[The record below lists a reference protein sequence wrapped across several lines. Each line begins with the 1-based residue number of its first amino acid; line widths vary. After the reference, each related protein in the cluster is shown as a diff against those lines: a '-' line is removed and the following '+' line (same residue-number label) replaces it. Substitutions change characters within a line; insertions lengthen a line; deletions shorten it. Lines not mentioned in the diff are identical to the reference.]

1 MSEELQRVGAVAS
14 HVATRL
20 TNPFD
25 SDRAGRVTP
34 VTECTPAVAAL
45 LTPTQ
50 PQQSMEADAADMDNI
65 DSWQWDLEPAE
76 PEEAR
81 PSQSNTSTQCAADEP
96 SRAQLPTSAVATQPD
111 PVATGTVSHEKPAG
125 TSRTSCSMKQAVK
138 SELDAR
144 LSNLATEARQK
155 KREHLLRMRLMR
167 DELKKRD
174 AVHALEVENLRA
186 RKVLLELE
194 ITLMR
199 KKNLFDAS
207 L

>member
-1 MSEELQRVGAVAS
+1 M
-14 HVATRL
+14 ATRL

-34 VTECTPAVAAL
+34 VTECTPAVATL

-81 PSQSNTSTQCAADEP
+81 PSQSNTSAQCAADEP
-96 SRAQLPTSAVATQPD
+96 SAAQLPTSAVATQPD

-125 TSRTSCSMKQAVK
+125 TSRTSSSMKQAVK

-144 LSNLATEARQK
+144 LSNLAMEARQK
-155 KREHLLRMRLMR
+155 KK
-167 DELKKRD
+167 KKR
-174 AVHALEVENLRA
+174 AFAPHEVNAGPIKEKGCRA
-186 RKVLLELE
+186 RAGGGKPSGKEGSS
-194 ITLMR
+194 R
-199 KKNLFDAS
+199 A
-207 L
+207 